1 MAIPSNV
8 IVILFDSLNRHLIG
22 PYGSTEF
29 DTPNLNRFAARAT
42 RFTNHQTG
50 SLPCMPARHD
60 LLCGSLDFLWRPWG
74 SIEVWEDALT
84 YELRRAGVVTQ
95 LITDHPHLFEAG
107 GENYHTDFSAWSYL
121 RGHED
126 DPWMT
131 RLDPSWVGA
140 PALPAEPAP
149 FHRGYD
155 TSRTYF
161 TSEADFPGPRTMREA
176 AQWISRN
183 HRHHDRYFL
192 FVDEFDPHE
201 PFDTPEPWAS
211 RYGTFDEPRVIWPPY
226 AAPGSRHT
234 PSPSVARQ
242 LRANYGSKLSMID
255 HWFGEILD
263 SLDATGAWS
272 DTAVFVLTDHGH
284 YLGERSTWGKPGVPV
299 WSEMGHIPLLV
310 SWPGRAPGERADLTT
325 TVDVHATL
333 RDIFGVST
341 THRTHGI
348 SLLPT
353 LERNEPSTR
362 EHVITGIWGREVT
375 YVDREWRFTRTPVET
390 NRPLSMFSNRWSTM
404 PVHAFPDIRLPRPDH
419 RAYLDRMP
427 GSDVPVLRQPFGVGD
442 AVPFWAQDGRYVGDQ
457 LFDRRRDEREI
468 ENRAG
473 ESVEPLEALREALRE
488 LDAPDEQLERLGI
501 A

>member
-1 MAIPSNV
+1 MASPKNV
-8 IVILFDSLNRHLIG
+8 IVVLFDSLNRHLIS
-22 PYGSTEF
+22 PYGATEF
-29 DTPNLNRFAARAT
+29 DTPNLTRFAARAT

-60 LLCGSLDFLWRPWG
+60 LLCGALDFLWRPWG
-74 SIEVWEDALT
+74 SIEVWEDSLT
-84 YELRRAGVVTQ
+84 FELRKAGVVTQ
-95 LITDHPHLFEAG
+95 LITDHPHLFESG
-107 GENYHTDFSAWSYL
+107 GENYHTDFSAWSYV

-140 PALPAEPAP
+140 PALPAQAAP

-161 TSEADFPGPRTMREA
+161 KSEEDFPGPRTMREA

-183 HRHHDRYFL
+183 HQHHDRYFL

-211 RYGTFDEPRVIWPPY
+211 RYGQFDEPRIIWPPY
-226 AAPGSRHT
+226 AAPGSRHA
-234 PSPSVARQ
+234 PPADVARQ
-242 LRANYGSKLSMID
+242 LRSNYGSKLSMID

-263 SLDATGAWS
+263 ALDATDAWH
-272 DTAVFVLTDHGH
+272 DTAVIVLTDHGH
-284 YLGERSTWGKPGVPV
+284 YLGERDTWGKPAVPI
-299 WSEMGHIPLLV
+299 WSEMGHIPLMV
-310 SWPGRAPGERADLTT
+310 AWPGRAPGERHDLTT

-333 RDIFGVST
+333 RDIFDVST
-341 THRTHGI
+341 AHRTHGV

-353 LERNEPSTR
+353 LERDAPSPR
-362 EHVITGIWGREVT
+362 DHVLTGIWGREVT
-375 YVDREWRFTRTPVET
+375 YVDRDWRFTRSPSAT

-404 PVHAFPDIRLPRPDH
+404 PVHAFPDIRLPRPDA

-427 GSDVPVLRQPFGVGD
+427 GSEVPVIRQPFAAGD
-442 AVPFWAQDGRYVGDQ
+442 AVPFWAHDGRYVGDQ
-457 LFDRRRDEREI
+457 LFDRRDDPLEQ
-468 ENRAG
+468 ENRIEKRGA
-473 ESVEPLEALREALRE
+473 PLEALREALKSLE
-488 LDAPDEQLERLGI
+488 APEEQLERLGI
-501 A
+501 S